1 MFKILHAARQKM
13 KQNWKMVYLGR
24 WKRETGLKLFFHTA
38 STWGGKMMTQV
49 LCFVAQSC
57 PSLCDPMDCS
67 PTGTSVHGDSPSHS
81 TGVGCHAF
89 LQGIFLTQE
98 SNWGLLH
105 GSRMLYWL
113 SYQGSPYNPRI
124 TTKSPEAM
132 IKSSSKKNK
141 RRRLRKSTLT
151 ALLTKT

>member
-49 LCFVAQSC
+49 LCLVAQSC

-98 SNWGLLH
+98 SNLCLLQLLH
-105 GSRMLYWL
+105 CRWILHCWATGESHVCCIHTYIRGDLLYH
-113 SYQGSPYNPRI
+113 I
-124 TTKSPEAM
+124 
-132 IKSSSKKNK
+132 
-141 RRRLRKSTLT
+141 RLLLIQFLWRTLI
-151 ALLTKT
+151 